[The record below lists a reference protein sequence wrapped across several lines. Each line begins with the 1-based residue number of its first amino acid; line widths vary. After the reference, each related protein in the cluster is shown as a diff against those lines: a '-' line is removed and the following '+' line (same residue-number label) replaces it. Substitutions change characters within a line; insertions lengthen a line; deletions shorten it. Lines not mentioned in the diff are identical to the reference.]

1 MAEKVKA
8 SRSSNRRRTFLD
20 NLPFRKL
27 FRRNNTM
34 PEMTTNPDNSKKNE
48 EDNSSG
54 PASSAKEGGKERE
67 RPGTPKP
74 SSVTTAGDSGQTS
87 PKPPQPQTAFD
98 SAAAL
103 LAQYG
108 YGLGEQLG
116 KGSYAIVRSAS
127 SKKHKRRVAIKIIS
141 KKKAPEDYLTKFLP
155 REIQVLK
162 RLRHS
167 NCISLLEAIE
177 TNTRIYLIMNLAEN
191 GDLLEYIRERG
202 PMPDDDA
209 RRYFRQLI
217 TATDYFHSLGI
228 VHRDLKCENLLL
240 DINHNIVVSDFGFA
254 RGQMINPETGKR
266 RLSQTFCGSYAYAPP
281 EILRG
286 KVLIS
291 NLEGIMSLHRAE
303 KLHNYWYRWTEL
315 ERKRRRW
322 SIFEIFMLFIKNQ
335 RSHLTEKTNCFEKW
349 YGFLYYDLPFI
360 KTTTNHNMENSTI
373 FQNSFFICQIY
384 YSHLTDK
391 NNYASVNIV
400 ILALAEV
407 NLTLKN
413 NFLFPLQALFN
424 DTSYFLKE

>member
-1 MAEKVKA
+1 
-8 SRSSNRRRTFLD
+8 
-20 NLPFRKL
+20 
-27 FRRNNTM
+27 M

-286 KVLIS
+286 IAYDGTVADIWSLGVVLYTMVSASLPFDDS
-291 NLEGIMSLHRAE
+291 NLKTLLEQVMRQVHFSSRKKISPEVKDLICRMLQPSVEQRATVTEIREHCWFKGE
-303 KLHNYWYRWTEL
+303 KLPPTKPDEVS
-315 ERKRRRW
+315 E
-322 SIFEIFMLFIKNQ
+322 EEGKN
-335 RSHLTEKTNCFEKW
+335 
-349 YGFLYYDLPFI
+349 
-360 KTTTNHNMENSTI
+360 
-373 FQNSFFICQIY
+373 
-384 YSHLTDK
+384 
-391 NNYASVNIV
+391 
-400 ILALAEV
+400 
-407 NLTLKN
+407 
-413 NFLFPLQALFN
+413 
-424 DTSYFLKE
+424 